1 MDSDYV
7 FKILLIGDS
16 GVGKSSLMLKFTD
29 ESFTETYISTIGVDF
44 KIRTLEIDGK
54 TVRLQIWDTAG
65 QERFKTITT
74 AYYRNADGILVVYD
88 ITDKES
94 FQNVSK
100 WLEDVENYSNK
111 RVYKVLV
118 GNKADLQ
125 PKRVVNYTEA
135 KNFADQHNIPVI
147 ETSAKTSNNV
157 EQLFESMASHL
168 KDLSDNGRTP
178 IRDDTPTININI
190 NRKSVKKENCFCS

>member
-16 GVGKSSLMLKFTD
+16 GVGKSSLMLNFTD
-29 ESFTETYISTIGVDF
+29 ECFTETYISTIGVDF
-44 KIRTLEIDGK
+44 KIRTLEVDSK

-74 AYYRNADGILVVYD
+74 AYYRNANGILIVYD
-88 ITDKES
+88 ITDNDS
-94 FQNVSK
+94 FKNVSK
-100 WLEDVENYSNK
+100 WLEDIDHYSNEK
-111 RVYKVLV
+111 VYKVLV

-125 PKRVVNYTEA
+125 PKRAVDYAEA
-135 KNFADQHNIPVI
+135 KNFADTHNISFM

-157 EQLFESMASHL
+157 EQLFATLASDL
-168 KDLSDNGRTP
+168 KQASENGH
-178 IRDDTPTININI
+178 IKDDTPTITINAGS
-190 NRKSVKKENCFCS
+190 RSHKKQGCFCS

>member
-16 GVGKSSLMLKFTD
+16 GVGKSSLMLKFT
-29 ESFTETYISTIGVDF
+29 

-74 AYYRNADGILVVYD
+74 AYYRNANGILVVYD
-88 ITDKES
+88 MTDKDT
-94 FQNVSK
+94 FQNVKK
-100 WLEDVENYSNK
+100 WLEDVDHYSSEK
-111 RVYKVLV
+111 VYKVLV

-125 PKRVVNYTEA
+125 PKRMVDYPEA
-135 KNFADQHNIPVI
+135 KNFADQHNIPLI

-157 EQLFESMASHL
+157 EQLFVAMATQL
-168 KDLSDNGRTP
+168 KNASDMGGGS
-178 IRDDTPTININI
+178 IKDDTPIITINNT
-190 NRKSVKKENCFCS
+190 KSTKKEGCFCS